1 MDIEH
6 LTPAGRLRAQDVGKE
21 VIIAGWVHSWRDH
34 GGVIFIDL
42 REFSGLCQIVFGR
55 GEHKDAV
62 LMEKAGKLRAE
73 DVILVRGV
81 VSKRPE
87 GTENQKLAT
96 GEIEIQ
102 VQELE
107 LLNHSKTPPFEIDSG
122 TQASEDVRLEW
133 RFLDLR
139 TSRMQRNLKIRHT
152 ICQAVR
158 NYLSKDGFMEVETP
172 MLTKSTP
179 EGARDFLVPSRLDTG
194 HFYALPQS
202 PQLFKQIL
210 MVGGVEKYFQIAR
223 CFRDEDLRKDRQP
236 EFTQIDL
243 EMSFG
248 TQEKIIDTVEGMVV
262 AVWREA
268 LGIDIPRPFPRM
280 DFFESMSRFGND
292 HPDMRFGLELCDIT
306 NIALE
311 SKFEVFREPVQA
323 GGIALGLNA
332 GSTKQFSRQEIANL
346 TEFVRGCGA
355 SGLAWIKWTENGPQS
370 PITKFFEQGQ
380 LEEIGRIL
388 SAKPGDITFFVAAGR
403 ALAYESMANLRLQ
416 LAADLSLQGE
426 VAAGFSLRKQ
436 SPSATLSSGEDWK
449 FVWVVNPPLF
459 EYSTDDNRWVSVHH
473 PFTSPVRDHIPL
485 VMDNDAI
492 MPDRT
497 HTHGPALSSCA
508 PSIARSLA
516 YDLVLNGVE
525 LGGGSI
531 RIHKYE
537 LQQKIFRLLG
547 ISEEDANEKF
557 GFLLR
562 ALQYGTPPHGGFA
575 LGLDRLLMLI
585 TGSDTIRDVIAFPK
599 TQKGTCPMSGAP
611 ARVTERQLKELGIK
625 L

>member
-6 LTPAGRLRAQDVGKE
+6 LTPAGKLRAKDTGKE

-42 REFSGLCQIVFGR
+42 REFNGLCQIVFGR
-55 GEHKDAV
+55 SEHKDAA
-62 LMEKAGKLRAE
+62 LMEKAGKLRSE
-73 DVILVRGV
+73 DVVAVRGI

-107 LLNHSKTPPFEIDSG
+107 LLNRSKTPPFEVDSG
-122 TQASEDVRLEW
+122 TQASEDVRIEW

-139 TSRMQRNLKIRHT
+139 TSRMQRNLKIRHRV
-152 ICQAVR
+152 CQVVR
-158 NYLSKDGFMEVETP
+158 NYLSSSGFMEVETP

-210 MVGGVEKYFQIAR
+210 MVGGVEKYFQIVR

-243 EMSFG
+243 EISFP
-248 TQEKIIDTVEGMVV
+248 TQEKVISTVEGIIV

-268 LGIDIPRPFPRM
+268 LGINIPQPFPRM

-292 HPDMRFGLELCDIT
+292 HPDLRFGLELCDIT
-306 NIALE
+306 DIALA
-311 SKFEVFREPVQA
+311 SKFEVFKKPVQA

-332 GSTKQFSRQEIANL
+332 GSTKQFSRQEIMNL

-355 SGLAWIKWTENGPQS
+355 GGLAWIKWTENGPQS
-370 PITKFFEQGQ
+370 PITKFFQAGQ
-380 LEEIGRIL
+380 LEEIGRL
-388 SAKPGDITFFVAAGR
+388 LCAKQGDITFFVAAER
-403 ALAYESMANLRLQ
+403 AVAYESMANLRLQ
-416 LAADLSLQGE
+416 LASELSLRGAE
-426 VAAGFSLRKQ
+426 RRSNPV
-436 SPSATLSSGEDWK
+436 PSNATATDNWK

-459 EYSTDDNRWVSVHH
+459 EYNTDDNRWVSVHH
-473 PFTSPVRDHIPL
+473 PFTSPSQDHIPL

-492 MPDRT
+492 IPDSAYMHSST
-497 HTHGPALSSCA
+497 LSSCM
-508 PSIARSLA
+508 PSMARSAA
-516 YDLVLNGVE
+516 YDLVLNGIE

-562 ALQYGTPPHGGFA
+562 ALQYGAPPHGGFA

-599 TQKGTCPMSGAP
+599 TQKGACPMSGAP
-611 ARVTERQLKELGIK
+611 APVTERQLKELGIK
-625 L
+625 LRG

>member
-6 LTPAGRLRAQDVGKE
+6 LTPAGKLRAKDVGKE
-21 VIIAGWVHSWRDH
+21 VIVAGWVHSWRDH

-42 REFSGLCQIVFGR
+42 REFNGLCQIVFGR
-55 GEHKDAV
+55 SEHKDAA

-73 DVILVRGV
+73 DVIVAGGV
-81 VSKRPE
+81 VSRRPE
-87 GTENQKLAT
+87 GTENPKLAT

-107 LLNHSKTPPFEIDSG
+107 ILNHSRTPPFEIDSG
-122 TQASEDVRLEW
+122 NQPSEDVRIAW
-133 RFLDLR
+133 RFLTLR
-139 TSRMQRNLKIRHT
+139 TSRMQRNLKIRHRV
-152 ICQAVR
+152 CQVVR
-158 NYLSKDGFMEVETP
+158 NYLSNSGFLEVETP

-179 EGARDFLVPSRLDTG
+179 EGARDFLVPSRLDAG

-210 MVGGVEKYFQIAR
+210 MVGGVEKYFQIVR

-236 EFTQIDL
+236 EFTQVDL
-243 EMSFG
+243 EMSFA
-248 TQEKIIDTVEGMVV
+248 TQEKVINAVEGMIV
-262 AVWREA
+262 AVWHEA
-268 LGIDIPRPFPRM
+268 LGIDIPQPFPRM

-292 HPDMRFGLELCDIT
+292 HPDLRFGLELCDIT
-306 NIALE
+306 NIALG
-311 SKFEVFREPVQA
+311 SKFEVFRKPIQS

-332 GSTKQFSRQEIANL
+332 GSAKQFSRQEITNL
-346 TEFVRGCGA
+346 TEFVRGCGV
-355 SGLAWIKWTENGPQS
+355 SGLAWIKWSEDGPQS
-370 PITKFFEQGQ
+370 PITKFFQAEQ
-380 LEEIGRIL
+380 LEEIGRTL
-388 SAKPGDITFFVAAGR
+388 SAKPGDTTFFVAAER
-403 ALAYESMANLRLQ
+403 AVAYEAMANLRLQ
-416 LAADLSLQGE
+416 LASELSLRGAE
-426 VAAGFSLRKQ
+426 RRSNPI
-436 SPSATLSSGEDWK
+436 PSNATATDNWK

-473 PFTSPVRDHIPL
+473 PFTSPIPDHIPL
-485 VMDNDAI
+485 IMDSDTI
-492 MPDRT
+492 PPDNT
-497 HTHGPALSSCA
+497 HTHSSTLSSGTT
-508 PSIARSLA
+508 SMARSAA

-537 LQQKIFRLLG
+537 LQQKIFKLLG

-562 ALQYGTPPHGGFA
+562 ALQYGAPPHGGFA

-585 TGSDTIRDVIAFPK
+585 TGSETIRDVIAFPK
-599 TQKGTCPMSGAP
+599 TQKGICPMSGAP
-611 ARVTERQLKELGIK
+611 TPVTERQLKDLGIK
-625 L
+625 LRK